1 MNPMF
6 QYEFGDLAK
15 FETMRPHLEDVVQT
29 FIDQFRQGADRHRVA
44 QKAKLS
50 GYRVRFSIFC
60 SKLWEKRLIN

>member
-50 GYRVRFSIFC
+50 G
-60 SKLWEKRLIN
+60 